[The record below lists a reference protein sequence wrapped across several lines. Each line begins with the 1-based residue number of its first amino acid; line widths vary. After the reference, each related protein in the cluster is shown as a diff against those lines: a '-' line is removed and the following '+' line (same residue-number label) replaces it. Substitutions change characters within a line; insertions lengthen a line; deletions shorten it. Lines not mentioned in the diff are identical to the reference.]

1 MKIIITK
8 SESLRA
14 PPGYRR
20 YCKLDPDVAIQLDDL
35 TARTGRG
42 KFWLANHLLR
52 EAFALVEIDHNF
64 VDGLD
69 AKEETH
75 TVNCTRENPRQKEL
89 FMTNEKDED
98 GEILDEV
105 DLEEEAK
112 AGRDVR
118 RARRYRIRIDKEK
131 HVTDQQIVTGRYVL
145 GLVGKTP
152 EGYLLSLRVRGG
164 HVEEIEADEEVDLR
178 KRGVE
183 RFMTLKRDPQG

>member
-75 TVNCTRENPRQKEL
+75 D
-89 FMTNEKDED
+89 DESTD
-98 GEILDEV
+98 RDSGSRP
-105 DLEEEAK
+105 
-112 AGRDVR
+112 GRNG
-118 RARRYRIRIDKEK
+118 AR
-131 HVTDQQIVTGRYVL
+131 
-145 GLVGKTP
+145 
-152 EGYLLSLRVRGG
+152 
-164 HVEEIEADEEVDLR
+164 
-178 KRGVE
+178 
-183 RFMTLKRDPQG
+183 